1 MTIIKTF
8 DVQEQRKKFPRKLIV
23 LAFFGLFILTLIEI
37 WASNTAVAFGEKFDK
52 LSILQKNLEME
63 NRILEN
69 EIAKNSSLLNI
80 ASKGAELGFLQSESI
95 QYIRR

>member
-8 DVQEQRKKFPRKLIV
+8 EVPEKERKFPLKYIV
-23 LAFFGLFILTLIEI
+23 VPLLGLFMLTLIEI
-37 WASNTAVAFGEKFDK
+37 WASNTVVAYGEKFDE
-52 LSILQKNLEME
+52 LSSLQKKLDLE

-69 EIAKNSSLLNI
+69 EIAKNSSLLSI
-80 ASKGAELGFLQSESI
+80 ASKGGELGFSINESI